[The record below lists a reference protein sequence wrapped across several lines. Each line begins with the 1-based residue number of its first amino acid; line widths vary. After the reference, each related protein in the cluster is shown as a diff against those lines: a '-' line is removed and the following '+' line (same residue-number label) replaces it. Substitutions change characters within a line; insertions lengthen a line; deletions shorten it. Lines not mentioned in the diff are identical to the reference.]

1 MLSFPSLISTDQP
14 SQTSQED
21 EGPEQPPKKARARST
36 GVMGLGRETCC
47 LFFVEAPRPRISE
60 ACFPCL
66 NSCVLHI
73 QVVAKNVSPVLQSYR
88 ILLHVARR
96 AKLHVLNTCV
106 LSRKKTRISMSHRI
120 LHRTRCLGPQ
130 LLTSPYNIC
139 YVLKFARACVSPLLP
154 DGTILMQSS
163 RHEVVDGLRS

>member
-21 EGPEQPPKKARARST
+21 EGPEQPPNKARARST

-106 LSRKKTRISMSHRI
+106 RERRPEFLCPTGYCTEQDAWGLNFSL
-120 LHRTRCLGPQ
+120 LH
-130 LLTSPYNIC
+130 II
-139 YVLKFARACVSPLLP
+139 YVMF
-154 DGTILMQSS
+154 
-163 RHEVVDGLRS
+163 